1 MHRVGMVVRRC
12 RKRYAIFKTHYAATL
27 RLKNYFPFTLIDAM
41 GSIEETR
48 QQITKELR
56 WVQQQ
61 HVLVYV
67 GVGVLGD
74 GSRAHKVKRQ
84 CMPIVFFYSMCTTS
98 MRSTHEVK
106 ARN

>member
-1 MHRVGMVVRRC
+1 MLCCAVLCCADRC

-56 WVQQQ
+56 WGRWLDMIA
-61 HVLVYV
+61 LVSCLV
-67 GVGVLGD
+67 ARHCTAPWQSATEHHTHAV
-74 GSRAHKVKRQ
+74 A
-84 CMPIVFFYSMCTTS
+84 IVYWVC
-98 MRSTHEVK
+98 
-106 ARN
+106 